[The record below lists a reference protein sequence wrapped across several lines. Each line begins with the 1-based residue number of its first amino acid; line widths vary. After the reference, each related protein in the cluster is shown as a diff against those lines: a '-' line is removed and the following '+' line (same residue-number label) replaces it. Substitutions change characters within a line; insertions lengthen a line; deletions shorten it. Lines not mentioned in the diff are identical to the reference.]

1 VGAFAKTHEYRY
13 VYNRLWYSEHTE
25 VTLDCTL
32 GGVTERDG
40 WYEATVSCT
49 GYSNTGGETNGTET
63 VAPHHA
69 DWFTQTY
76 VYSVKGALADSGGD
90 ERVAREN
97 WRRES
102 SVSPPSS
109 QHLYFRPPFLRV
121 WTLSTPACTGCGTI
135 SDAYLSA
142 GDRFDAYEITACA
155 DLDTERAEQ
164 AADEYGCHRDGSRRC
179 SPTPTSR

>member
-1 VGAFAKTHEYRY
+1 MTAKSSVPLIAVFALAVLAAGCVQGPAGSPTATPTATPSETVESPTEIATDVQTPPPNRTVEFPGGPKERPERPETLTEESVGAFAKTHEYRY

-32 GGVTERDG
+32 EGVTERDG

-76 VYSVKGALADSGGD
+76 VYSVKEHSLI
-90 ERVAREN
+90 RV
-97 WRRES
+97 
-102 SVSPPSS
+102 
-109 QHLYFRPPFLRV
+109 
-121 WTLSTPACTGCGTI
+121 GTN
-135 SDAYLSA
+135 
-142 GDRFDAYEITACA
+142 E
-155 DLDTERAEQ
+155 
-164 AADEYGCHRDGSRRC
+164 
-179 SPTPTSR
+179 